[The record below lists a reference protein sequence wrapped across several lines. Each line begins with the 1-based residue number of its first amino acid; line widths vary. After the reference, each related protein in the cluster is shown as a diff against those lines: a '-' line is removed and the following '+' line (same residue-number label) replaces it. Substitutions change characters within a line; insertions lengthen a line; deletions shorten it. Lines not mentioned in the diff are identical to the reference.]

1 MRTEVRILPL
11 SANKPIWFALFPA
24 LTSLRPPISAE
35 VFVLHAAALIS
46 GILLTVLSAITLGSL
61 LPDLRRAK
69 LDLTSR
75 LIILVWVLAFIVGIA
90 WLFGRSLATRSFRIT
105 GLMAGISPDSFI
117 TPNRWK

>member
-1 MRTEVRILPL
+1 
-11 SANKPIWFALFPA
+11 
-24 LTSLRPPISAE
+24 
-35 VFVLHAAALIS
+35 VLHAAALIP

-90 WLFGRSLATRSFRIT
+90 WFIWSLVSYSIISDHRSYGGDLPR
-105 GLMAGISPDSFI
+105 
-117 TPNRWK
+117 